1 VEEDVFL
8 LFVCLQGLQ
17 VTLLMFID
25 FDLPHHLVA
34 FVRVIFVGETHE
46 ARSIE
51 IVTVC
56 NLLM

>member
-1 VEEDVFL
+1 VFL